1 MRTFA
6 MGPTDGT
13 LGARAPISRPADRDH
28 ALLEDL
34 RHGEPTAAERLVT
47 TYGDKAYRLA
57 IRITG
62 NRADAEEVVQ
72 DALWTVVR
80 KIGAFRG
87 EAAFASWLYRIVANG
102 AYQKV
107 RRRRPDISLDA
118 FTAMI
123 NDDRCHEADW
133 STRLDDPALQSDLR
147 KALTAAID
155 ALPIDYR
162 AVIVLR
168 DVEGLS
174 TREAAR

>member
-1 MRTFA
+1 VNRRPLSASSGRT
-6 MGPTDGT
+6 
-13 LGARAPISRPADRDH
+13 
-28 ALLEDL
+28 
-34 RHGEPTAAERLVT
+34 
-47 TYGDKAYRLA
+47 A
-57 IRITG
+57 IRFTGWRSVSPG

-133 STRLDDPALQSDLR
+133 STRLEDPALQSDLR
-147 KALTAAID
+147 KALTAAIN
-155 ALPIDYR
+155 ALPIDHR

-174 TREAAR
+174 TREVADALRLSAANVKSRTHRARLFLRTRLGRFMADEAAR